1 MATDLKP
8 IKMIAGMRINRSKY
22 RSSSH
27 EPDTF
32 KIKPI
37 IDEINNKVNRT
48 SISKLFSF
56 INDMTGVVSEN
67 LSKIHFKN
75 KDDYKLFRDDKKL
88 FIMKKIFITKDD
100 NILLNSDCYKW
111 INSNMQ
117 PDGIR
122 ILNGFITNINNNLTE
137 KKKDKPSDIE
147 KFDNL
152 LYSTKL
158 SSFGFN
164 STEKIS
170 YKQIREAY
178 ELRKTLIS
186 EKGDAMDEL
195 NDNFVYLRDNYD
207 QYLSLLLTKIPS
219 L

>member
-1 MATDLKP
+1 MASELKP
-8 IKMIAGMRINRSKY
+8 IKMTAGMRLNRSKY
-22 RSSSH
+22 RSFTH

-56 INDMTGVVSEN
+56 INDMTGVVAEN

-75 KDDYKLFRDDKKL
+75 KDDYKEFRDDKKL

-100 NILLNSDCYKW
+100 IIMLNTDCYKW
-111 INSNMQ
+111 INSYMQ
-117 PDGIR
+117 PEGIR

-137 KKKDKPSDIE
+137 KKKDKPADID

-152 LYSTKL
+152 LYSSKL
-158 SSFGFN
+158 SSFGFDP
-164 STEKIS
+164 SDKIS

-219 L
+219 S